1 MNKVIGIWIV
11 GVMEVIFLWNW
22 IYRGRPDIEVNTILF
37 EARLCEVLEKTM
49 LY

>member
-1 MNKVIGIWIV
+1 MVIGIWIV
-11 GVMEVIFLWNW
+11 AVIEVIFLWNSM
-22 IYRGRPDIEVNTILF
+22 YRGRPDIEVNTILF

>member
-1 MNKVIGIWIV
+1 
-11 GVMEVIFLWNW
+11 MEVIFLWNL
-22 IYRGRPDIEVNTILF
+22 IYRGRPDIDVNTILF